1 MDRVRSRPIGKQP
14 EESVWLKRSRYRLG
28 VWAWVVPRNNVLGGG
43 PGLFIPSY
51 CEVGFCHVLR
61 ETKIWQKHVMRD
73 SLTSPLRL
81 LLTGFECQQTKRK
94 ILWKKCQRFFHAM
107 VMIDQT

>member
-1 MDRVRSRPIGKQP
+1 MAETIQIPSGSMGLGRSKEQRIR
-14 EESVWLKRSRYRLG
+14 WR
-28 VWAWVVPRNNVLGGG
+28 